1 MTYVLAP
8 AWLYESFIGIEVW
21 QYIGIG
27 VLATIIAVLRFVAMR
42 LVWIAIR
49 RRIDPER
56 HDFWEQELRRVQFP
70 LLLLVATLTVLI
82 GFPVL
87 DFDAD
92 VESVVNTFASL
103 ASALAATLLGF
114 RLVDVGAD
122 YWMHIAER
130 TESKLDDQLVPL
142 ARTAAKIFVGAVGA
156 LFVLQN
162 LDINITSLIAALG
175 VGGISLAFAA
185 QDSIRNL
192 IGGVT
197 ILADKPF
204 QVGDWVIMGDVE
216 GTVEQV
222 GFRSTRIRTFAD
234 SLISVPNARMTD
246 TEVNNMGR
254 RTWRRYSTTLG
265 IAYHTDPDRIQA
277 FVEGIRAIVRANPN
291 MRRDYYIVEF
301 ITFDASSLNIMVY
314 TFIQAASWNEELRT
328 RHIFNLD
335 ILRLAEQ
342 LEVEFAFPTQTLHVA
357 EMPDQPPQLPPARE
371 RAELGALVDD
381 FAPDGKAGQRTDQPI
396 TRGYDNG

>member
-56 HDFWEQELRRVQFP
+56 HEFWELELRRVQFP
-70 LLLLVATLTVLI
+70 LLLLVATLTVLV

-142 ARTAAKIFVGAVGA
+142 ARTAAKIFVGAVGVI
-156 LFVLQN
+156 FILQN

-234 SLISVPNARMTD
+234 SVISVPNARMTD

-277 FVEGIRAIVRANPN
+277 FVEGVRAIVRANPN
-291 MRRDYYIVEF
+291 MRHDYYIVEF

-314 TFIQAASWNEELRT
+314 TFIQAASWNEEMRT
-328 RHIFNLD
+328 RHVFNLD

-381 FAPDGKAGQRTDQPI
+381 FAPDGEAGQRTDRPI

>member
-56 HDFWEQELRRVQFP
+56 HEFWELELRRVQFP
-70 LLLLVATLTVLI
+70 LLLLVGTLTVLV

-142 ARTAAKIFVGAVGA
+142 ARTAAKIFVGAVGVI
-156 LFVLQN
+156 FILQN

-234 SLISVPNARMTD
+234 SVISVPNARMTD

-277 FVEGIRAIVRANPN
+277 FVEGVRAIVRANPN

-314 TFIQAASWNEELRT
+314 TFIQAASWNEEMRT
-328 RHIFNLD
+328 RHVFNLD

-371 RAELGALVDD
+371 RAELGALVED
-381 FAPDGKAGQRTDQPI
+381 FAPDGEAGQRTDRPI

>member
-381 FAPDGKAGQRTDQPI
+381 FAPDGQAGQRTDQPI

>member
-27 VLATIIAVLRFVAMR
+27 VLALIVATLRIAALRLFW
-42 LVWIAIR
+42 LAIR
-49 RRIDPER
+49 RHVDPDRHEFWQREITRIQLPIT
-56 HDFWEQELRRVQFP
+56 
-70 LLLLVATLTVLI
+70 LLGASLTVLI

-92 VESVVNTFASL
+92 VESIVNTFASL

-142 ARTAAKIFVGAVGA
+142 ARTAGKIFVGAIG
-156 LFVLQN
+156 LIFILQN
-162 LDINITSLIAALG
+162 LDVNITSLIAGLG
-175 VGGISLAFAA
+175 IGGIAVALAA

-192 IGGVT
+192 LGGAT

-204 QVGDWVIMGDVE
+204 QVGDWVIIGDFE

-234 SLISVPNARMTD
+234 SLITVPNARITD

-265 IAYHTDPDRIQA
+265 VAYHTDPDRIQA

-301 ITFDASSLNIMVY
+301 VTFDDSSLNIMVY
-314 TFIQAASWNEELRT
+314 TFIRASSWNEELRT

-335 ILRLAEQ
+335 ILRLAER
-342 LEVEFAFPTQTLHVA
+342 LEVEFAFPTQTLHLA
-357 EMPDQPPQLPPARE
+357 ETPDDPQQLPPPRARSD
-371 RAELGALVDD
+371 LGQIVDD
-381 FAPDGKAGQRTDQPI
+381 FAPQGQAGQRTDTPI
-396 TRGYDNG
+396 TKGYDNG

>member
-87 DFDAD
+87 DFDED

-234 SLISVPNARMTD
+234 SVISVPNARMTD

-314 TFIQAASWNEELRT
+314 TFIQAASWNEEMRT